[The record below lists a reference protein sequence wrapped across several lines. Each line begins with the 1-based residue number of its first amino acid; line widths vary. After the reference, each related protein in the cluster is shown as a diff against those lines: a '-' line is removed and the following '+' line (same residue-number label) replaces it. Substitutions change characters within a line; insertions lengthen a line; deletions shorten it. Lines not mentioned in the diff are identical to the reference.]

1 MNFSRK
7 AASSYLDVPRLHFT
21 GQFRA
26 DPNTG
31 DNQNCNFDLNNKII
45 TEKNWNAKG
54 TNEFEFIDT
63 VITTVID
70 KMGNEHMDSELVGA
84 EIFSN
89 ENRPLGKI
97 VDLDVDFQVT
107 TLFGLKFGLRH
118 NGVVLFVG
126 NWKPCVI
133 VHEIWEKVKC
143 TEGPFYPAGSIRFGG
158 QSTTKIV
165 DIVWSDSPLISE
177 FKSASK
183 ELQVSITLDSYSC
196 GVFTMGRVYGTIG
209 ITNSEEPLCVGGE
222 RKMVPVD
229 PPGLFDFGK
238 DHPCSKYKQE
248 DEMPWTY
255 DAPFK
260 FDSHRNVLVVDLS
273 NALPTHFS
281 CKDRQTITSHL
292 DIGEL
297 HFGYIINDQITPIGE
312 SIPYLKSDMWKH
324 SGIVEVPIDENNRTN
339 IQNSKLVVF
348 TELSTADTP
357 KYNPY
362 KIMFHS
368 GTEFTLLLRETE
380 FFVRPMDYY
389 MARLQ
394 HSSQLSYSGN
404 SFMKDSHEFT
414 LLVTKFGKPANDTLV
429 ALNKSYNQFGDKSN
443 MAYPYD
449 AVRYDDETK
458 HTNELGHVKF
468 NFTLEEKIPLK
479 RHYTKN
485 PQCEPKSLVTEAEI
499 SLKDGPYYVLPIDGQ
514 VYNFYYCVG
523 DKCELPDNHPFF
535 LYQALISILA
545 FSTYTY
551 DDNYEPTWID
561 DVKDIFE
568 QQNHISQVM
577 RAILDMSNFTEV
589 TQPHNIELLK
599 YVLSKD
605 SKKAFETD
613 PNYMPTTRNLSPVQR
628 KMILKWLDTPCYNK
642 SCVQPKPISSQI
654 IDYTRCT
661 MHAIPFNSDPQDQD
675 VYLKNIIAKDNLK
688 LLKSD
693 IDMHMD
699 SPPRPL
705 FGLAVV
711 KDKET
716 YPTVFKYF
724 STNSEKK
731 LCTLESL
738 HKQLQQAVQLEFSTI
753 PLYIT
758 SLYSIIQHHN
768 QEAYTAI
775 REVVMQEMLHFVQ
788 AANILIATSGKLTI
802 DDPDFVPKYPTRGL
816 PGGVH
821 RHLYVSLENYNLQ
834 HLHNTFMIIEL
845 PTPHKR
851 KFDNASIM
859 YTVGMFYKEIKECI
873 NALGDDIFADSHVN
887 KQVTWPW
894 GGPPKTVGTVYVI
907 NDTDSA
913 IKGIDEIIEQG
924 EGANY
929 LDPNQIDTGQY
940 AHYYRFEELVC
951 QKRLVKVDDHHY
963 AFNGTPIIYDKSG
976 VYPIYI
982 PNKNDS
988 KGFLPASD
996 CYTQAKA
1003 FHSVYRS
1010 LLRVLDKAFNGEP
1023 QKITESVELMES
1035 LQVHAKRCLSTPYL
1049 TFGYNCG
1056 LIWDYEWK

>member
-1 MNFSRK
+1 M
-7 AASSYLDVPRLHFT
+7 DVPRLHFT
-21 GQFRA
+21 GQFRT

-31 DNQNCNFDLNNKII
+31 NNQNCNFDLNNKII
-45 TEKNWNAKG
+45 TEKNWDFAG
-54 TNEFEFIDT
+54 TNDFEFVNT
-63 VITTVID
+63 VITAVID
-70 KMGNEHMDSELVGA
+70 KNGNEHVDSELVGA

-89 ENRPLGKI
+89 EDKPPGKI

-107 TLFGLKFGLRH
+107 SLFGLRFGLKH

-126 NWKPCVI
+126 NWTPCVI
-133 VHEIWEKVKC
+133 VHDLWEKVKC
-143 TEGPFYPAGSIRFGG
+143 TQGPFYPARSIRFGV

-165 DIVWSDSPLISE
+165 DIVWHDSPLISE
-177 FKSASK
+177 FKSAAQKSSG
-183 ELQVSITLDSYSC
+183 ELQVSIMLDSYSC
-196 GVFTMGRVYGTIG
+196 NVFTMGRVYGTIG

-229 PPGLFDFGK
+229 PGLLNFGK

-248 DEMPWTY
+248 NEKPWTN

-260 FDSHRNVLVVDLS
+260 FDFNRKVLVVDLG
-273 NALPTHFS
+273 NALPIHYS
-281 CKDRQTITSHL
+281 CIDTQKDTAQL
-292 DIGEL
+292 NLGEL
-297 HFGYIINDQITPIGE
+297 HFGYILNDHIIPIGE
-312 SIPYLKSDMWKH
+312 NIPYLKSDMWNR
-324 SGIVEVPIDENNRTN
+324 SGIVEVSVDENDIVN

-348 TELSTADTP
+348 VELSTADTLAS
-357 KYNPY
+357 NLY
-362 KIMFHS
+362 KILFHS

-404 SFMKDSHEFT
+404 SFMRDSHEFT
-414 LLVTKFGKPANDTLV
+414 LLVTKFGKPTNDTPVTLT
-429 ALNKSYNQFGDKSN
+429 KSYNQFGQDTKT

-449 AVRYDDETK
+449 AIKYDETK
-458 HTNELGHVKF
+458 RTNELGHVTF

-479 RHYTKN
+479 RHYTIN
-485 PQCEPKSLVTEAEI
+485 PKCEPKSLVTEAEI
-499 SLKDGPYYVLPIDGQ
+499 LHMDGPYYVLPIDGQ

-523 DKCELPDNHPFF
+523 DKCELPDDNLF
-535 LYQALISILA
+535 LYEALISILA
-545 FSTYTY
+545 FSTV
-551 DDNYEPTWID
+551 NYSNDYKPTWVD

-568 QQNHISQVM
+568 QQNHITQVM
-577 RAILDMSNFTEV
+577 RGILDMSNFTEV
-589 TQPHNIELLK
+589 IQPHNIEVLK
-599 YVLSKD
+599 YVMSKD
-605 SKKAFETD
+605 SKEAFEMD
-613 PNYMPTTRNLSPVQR
+613 PTYMPTTRNLSPAKR

-642 SCVQPKPISSQI
+642 SCVQPKPISSQV

-675 VYLKNIIAKDNLK
+675 IYLKKIIAEDSLK

-693 IDMHMD
+693 IDMNMD

-711 KDKET
+711 KEKET
-716 YPTVFKYF
+716 YPTVFRYF
-724 STNSEKK
+724 SANSEFPEVQK
-731 LCTLESL
+731 LCTPESL
-738 HKQLQQAVQLEFSTI
+738 QKQLQQAVQLEFTTI

-758 SLYSIIQHHN
+758 SLYSIIEHHN
-768 QEAYTAI
+768 KDAYTAI

-788 AANILIATSGKLTI
+788 AANILIATGGNLTI

-821 RHLYVSLENYNLQ
+821 SHLYISLENYNLE
-834 HLHNTFMIIEL
+834 HLHNTFMVIEL
-845 PTPHKR
+845 PTPHKT
-851 KFDNASIM
+851 KFNDASIM
-859 YTVGMFYKEIKECI
+859 YTVGMFYKEIEECI
-873 NALGDDIFADSHVN
+873 KILGDHIFADSHVN

-894 GGPPKTVGTVYVI
+894 GGPSKTVGTVYVI
-907 NDTDSA
+907 NDTNSA
-913 IKGIDEIIEQG
+913 IRGIDEIIEQG
-924 EGANY
+924 EGAGY
-929 LDPNQIDTGQY
+929 LNPKQIDTGQY

-951 QKRLVKVDDHHY
+951 QKRLIKVDDDHY
-963 AFNGTPIIYDKSG
+963 AFAGDPIIHDKSG

-982 PNKNDS
+982 PNKNDFPS
-988 KGFLPASD
+988 GFQPNSH
-996 CYTQAKA
+996 CHTQAKA
-1003 FHSVYRS
+1003 FHGVYRS
-1010 LLRVLDKAFNGEP
+1010 LLRVLDKAFNEDP
-1023 QKITESVELMES
+1023 EKIIESVDLMES